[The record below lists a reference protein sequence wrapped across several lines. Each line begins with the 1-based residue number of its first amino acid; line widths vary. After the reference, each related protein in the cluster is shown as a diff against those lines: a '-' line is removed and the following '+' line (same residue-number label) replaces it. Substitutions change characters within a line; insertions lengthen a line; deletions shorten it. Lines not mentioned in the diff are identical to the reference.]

1 MKIII
6 KIKIAINNLLFKIMN
21 LNMYNINRRKFL
33 EFFGCSCCSLVL
45 PSCTTVPITD
55 RKQLSIIP
63 EAKIN
68 RQAAVAYEKF
78 RSKAKL
84 ISSGPQL
91 NEVIKIGKKIENAVS
106 SFFKT
111 KDETDPTRNF
121 QWDYILVKNDK
132 VANAWCMPGGKI
144 AVYTGLLK
152 ITKNTNALSIVMGH
166 EIAHAVAKHSV
177 ERASQAMT
185 INLGTT
191 VADIFLGGAINRTRN
206 TIGQNTGMD
215 IFRIGIFNP
224 FGRKQETEADY
235 LGLIFSSLAG
245 YDIRESVKLWQRMS
259 DKNKGKEPPAF
270 LSTHPSS
277 KKRIENL
284 NNWINEVIIKYPPIK
299 I

>member
-1 MKIII
+1 
-6 KIKIAINNLLFKIMN
+6 
-21 LNMYNINRRKFL
+21 MYNINRRKFL
-33 EFFGCSCCSLVL
+33 GFFGCSCCSLIL
-45 PSCTTVPITD
+45 PSCSTVPITD

-63 EAKIN
+63 ESKINSQAAAAYEQFKNKAKIIN
-68 RQAAVAYEKF
+68 TGR
-78 RSKAKL
+78 
-84 ISSGPQL
+84 QL
-91 NEVIKIGKKIENAVS
+91 NEIKNIGKRIEVAVS
-106 SFFKT
+106 TFFRNKN
-111 KDETDPTRNF
+111 DEDPTKNF
-121 QWDYILVKNDK
+121 QWDYVLVDNDK
-132 VANAWCMPGGKI
+132 VVNAWCMPGGKI

-152 ITKNTNALSIVMGH
+152 ITKNIDALSIVMGH
-166 EIAHAVAKHSV
+166 EIAHAVAKHSL

-215 IFRIGIFNP
+215 IFKIGIFNP

-245 YDIRESVKLWQRMS
+245 YDIRESVKLWQRMAE
-259 DKNKGKEPPAF
+259 KNKGKEPPVF

-284 NNWINEVIIKYPPIK
+284 TNWIDEVMIKYPPIK
-299 I
+299 V

>member
-1 MKIII
+1 
-6 KIKIAINNLLFKIMN
+6 
-21 LNMYNINRRKFL
+21 MYNINRRKFL
-33 EFFGCSCCSLVL
+33 GLFGCGCCSLLL
-45 PSCTTVPITD
+45 PSCATVPITE

-63 EAKIN
+63 EYKIN
-68 RQAAVAYEKF
+68 SQAARAYEQF

-84 ISSGPQL
+84 IKSGSQL
-91 NEVIKIGKKIENAVS
+91 NEVIDIGKRIENSVS
-106 SFFKT
+106 AFFLK
-111 KDETDPTRNF
+111 KGEEDPTQNF
-121 QWDYILVKNDK
+121 AWDYVLVDDDK
-132 VANAWCMPGGKI
+132 VVNAWCMPGGKI

-152 ITKNTNALSIVMGH
+152 VTKNTNALSIVMGH

-206 TIGQNTGMD
+206 TVGQNTGMD
-215 IFRIGIFNP
+215 IFRIGIMNP
-224 FGRKQETEADY
+224 FGRQQETEADY

-245 YDIRESVKLWQRMS
+245 YDIRESVKLWQRMAE
-259 DKNKGKEPPAF
+259 KKRGKEPPVF

-284 NNWINEVIIKYPPIK
+284 QGWINKVMIEYPPIK
-299 I
+299 T